1 MNISMEDIKKTEKI
15 SYIRLNCKERNEL
28 AEDMKFLVKGMERLK
43 DTAVNITC
51 GQVEAESLREDKVSE
66 STDKTKILSNAP
78 ETDGTYII
86 VPKTVE

>member
-1 MNISMEDIKKTEKI
+1 MNKSKRTDRDSLVKKAAYLRLMAIK
-15 SYIRLNCKERNEL
+15 L